1 MTDLVFIV
9 CRDTYTNISKER
21 EKTMTS
27 NLSHY
32 VELAMKGDRDLRGKL
47 RRGFR
52 Q

>member
-1 MTDLVFIV
+1 MTDLVFII

-32 VELAMKGDRDLRGKL
+32 VELAMKVK
-47 RRGFR
+47 RRPVPDSIPPLF
-52 Q
+52 